1 MSRRRRRRRR
11 RRRASS
17 SVARASSR
25 ARRANGP
32 TDINM
37 YYILVYTPTLR
48 IQHHMSEPTTP
59 GIPRAHSR
67 SVEPQTRA
75 RRAVPRRTLAMRRTA
90 NNNSSVT
97 DLQGAL
103 ALSRARSLSRA
114 KRIDDRRGMRC
125 MIRFDSMRARAR
137 FRSRAREK
145 DRRGFVFTRAFD

>member
-1 MSRRRRRRRR
+1 MGRHTK
-11 RRRASS
+11 
-17 SVARASSR
+17 
-25 ARRANGP
+25 P
-32 TDINM
+32 YIHE

-103 ALSRARSLSRA
+103 ARSLA
-114 KRIDDRRGMRC
+114 L
-125 MIRFDSMRARAR
+125 AL
-137 FRSRAREK
+137 SRAREK
-145 DRRGFVFTRAFD
+145 DR